1 MHPSVELEAPLRA
14 INRRLHAWETK
25 RPLLKLASRTRR
37 VARAASRI
45 ASRTYPTYISLS
57 VVANRTHAAPVHDVD
72 DDDDDDDIASYA
84 TECAGTQSATGRQ
97 MTNDDDD
104 VDARVDGR

>member
-14 INRRLHAWETK
+14 INRRLHAWKTK

-72 DDDDDDDIASYA
+72 DDEDIASYA
-84 TECAGTQSATGRQ
+84 TECAGTQSAPGRQ